1 MFKKGLRHRN
11 GNGGGSGGKG
21 GAARAATRARV
32 ESALRQDRLAV
43 SGEGLGELRR
53 DLLTVISGHLP
64 VAAEFEEFGLY
75 QDAEDGEVYLTARV
89 RVERRGR

>member
-1 MFKKGLRHRN
+1 MFKKGN
-11 GNGGGSGGKG
+11 GKGG

-32 ESALRQDRLAV
+32 ESALRRDRLAV
-43 SGEGLGELRR
+43 SGEGLGKLRR

-64 VAAEFEEFGLY
+64 AAAEFEEFGLY
-75 QDAEDGEVYLTARV
+75 QDAEDGEVYLAARV

>member
-1 MFKKGLRHRN
+1 MFKGLWQRN
-11 GNGGGSGGKG
+11 DNGKGSGG
-21 GAARAATRARV
+21 ASRAATRERV

-43 SGEGLGELRR
+43 SGEGLAELRR

-75 QDAEDGEVYLTARV
+75 QEDGEVYLAARV
-89 RVERRGR
+89 RVERRRR